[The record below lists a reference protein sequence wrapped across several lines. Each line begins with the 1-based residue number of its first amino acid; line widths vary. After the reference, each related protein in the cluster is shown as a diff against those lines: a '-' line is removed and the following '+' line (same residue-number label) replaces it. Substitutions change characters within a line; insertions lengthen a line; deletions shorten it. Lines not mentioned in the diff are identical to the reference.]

1 MRDSF
6 HQSGSSSSA
15 PKSAENQ
22 AVLDSIRHA
31 ASRLIELLDQETAA
45 LRKRNT
51 GDLKDFN
58 NRKAQALLDLDRATR
73 MLQGE
78 RPDEATLRLISTLR
92 EKLDLNQHVLS
103 MHIEAVREIASVI
116 ADAIQEA
123 ESDGTYTHSYRSK
136 G

>member
-6 HQSGSSSSA
+6 HQNGSSSSV
-15 PKSAENQ
+15 PKSAENR

-31 ASRLIELLDQETAA
+31 ASRLVELLDQETAA